1 MTGPT
6 AADWHDVECGS
17 YTVDLPLWRELAT
30 AAGGP
35 VLDIGA
41 GTGRVALDLA
51 RKGHTVTAIDSD
63 ADLVRALTA
72 RARAEGLPVT
82 AHTADARSPIAGGPF
97 ALVLLVMQVV
107 QLLGGPEGRSAMLGA
122 VLGALGPAGV
132 LAIALA
138 DPFEAVPAGESLPPL
153 PDILERDGW
162 VFSSLPVTVRDQGDS
177 VAIDRV
183 RQAVSPDGE
192 LTDEFATITLD
203 SVSPATLEHEALTA
217 GYALAGRRE
226 IPATHDH
233 IGSTVVM
240 LTAP

>member
-1 MTGPT
+1 VTGPT
-6 AADWHDVECGS
+6 AADWHDVECAS
-17 YTVDLPLWRELAT
+17 YAVDLPIWRELAD

-51 RKGHTVTAIDSD
+51 RRGHTVMAIDSD
-63 ADLVRALTA
+63 EDLVDALNS
-72 RARAEGLPVT
+72 RARVAQLPVT
-82 AHTADARSPIAGGPF
+82 AHTADARSPLAGGPF

-107 QLLGGPEGRSAMLGA
+107 QLLGGPDGRAAMLGA
-122 VLGALGPAGV
+122 VRGVLAPGGV

-138 DPFEAVPAGESLPPL
+138 DPFDAVPAGESLPPL

-162 VFSSLPVTVRDQGDS
+162 VFSSLPVAVRDEGDR

-183 RQAVSPDGE
+183 RQAVSPAGE

-203 SVSPATLEHEALTA
+203 SVSAGTLEDEALAA
-217 GYALAGRRE
+217 GYRLAGRRQ
-226 IPATHDH
+226 IPETRDH

-240 LTAP
+240 LEAR